1 MKILAPG
8 EKLNGSH
15 WGLSWKDGAAE
26 CPEGDLL
33 EKLMRRGYVPA
44 SVGSAAEPE
53 KAEAAPKKKRTKK
66 PKEA

>member
-8 EKLNGSH
+8 EKLSGSH
-15 WGLSWKDGAAE
+15 WGLQWTDGAAE

-33 EKLMRRGYVPA
+33 DKLLGRGYSPA
-44 SVGSAAEPE
+44 PAAAAEQPE
-53 KAEAAPKKKRTKK
+53 ATEAAPKKKRTKK